1 VSDQSV
7 CSVAQRC
14 KCVASHQLPAALLH
28 PLIPCTTNPQ
38 SCCASSPY
46 ASHSKLISIDV
57 RDCPAIG
64 PKSVDMI
71 SMLLPNCSVLYLQGK
86 QFTGH

>member
-1 VSDQSV
+1 MSDQSV

-14 KCVASHQLPAALLH
+14 KCVAPHHL
-28 PLIPCTTNPQ
+28 PLIPFTTNLQ

-71 SMLLPNCSVLYLQGK
+71 NMLLPNCSVLYLQGK